1 MPIPNPSHS
10 PLVQASLAKL
20 GNDRAMLLDMGK
32 EIFAANNAAMFP
44 LDLLAFG
51 VLKRAVSTISAF
63 NLLIDS
69 WNMVTARTLL
79 RTHIDTALRFSATWL
94 VSEPHQFAIQVIGGT
109 EIRKIKD
116 RNGQLLT
123 DKYLYECMSVE
134 RPWLPTV
141 YKELSGYIHF
151 SSSHVVSAINSMDG
165 DGRVSFLATEQD
177 LDYPEESWL
186 EAIGCFRESTEILV
200 NYLQGYATTKGM
212 PPTQFA
218 KAREIFMNSRT
229 I

>member
-1 MPIPNPSHS
+1 CASTSLTASARNSGVYVVDFMFSL
-10 PLVQASLAKL
+10 PLTSLSNGSVRKSQATS
-20 GNDRAMLLDMGK
+20 
-32 EIFAANNAAMFP
+32 
-44 LDLLAFG
+44 
-51 VLKRAVSTISAF
+51 
-63 NLLIDS
+63 
-69 WNMVTARTLL
+69 TLL
-79 RTHIDTALRFSATWL
+79 RTHIDTALRFSAAWL

-109 EIRKIKD
+109 EIRKMKD

-123 DKYLYECMSVE
+123 DKYLYECMSTE

-151 SSSHVVSAINSMDG
+151 SGSHVISSINSMDG
-165 DGRVSFLATEQD
+165 DCRVSFLASEQD

-200 NYLQGYATTKGM
+200 NYLHGYATTKGM
-212 PPTQFA
+212 SPTQFA
-218 KAREIFMNSRT
+218 EAREIFMSSRS

>member
-1 MPIPNPSHS
+1 MSVSPPSYT
-10 PLVQASLAKL
+10 PLVQTSLAKL
-20 GNDRAMLLDMGK
+20 GNDRAMLLNMGK
-32 EIFAANNAAMFP
+32 EIFSANNATMFP
-44 LDLLAFG
+44 LDLLAFC
-51 VLKRAVSTISAF
+51 VLKRAVSTASAF
-63 NLLIDS
+63 KLLIDS

-79 RTHIDTALRFSATWL
+79 RTHIDTALRFCAAWL

-109 EIRKIKD
+109 EIRKMKD

-123 DKYLYECMSVE
+123 DKYLYECMSTE

-151 SSSHVVSAINSMDG
+151 SGSHVISSISSMDG
-165 DGRVSFLATEQD
+165 DGRVSFLASEQD

-200 NYLQGYATTKGM
+200 NYLHGYATTKGM
-212 PPTQFA
+212 SPTQFA
-218 KAREIFMNSRT
+218 EGREIFMGSRS